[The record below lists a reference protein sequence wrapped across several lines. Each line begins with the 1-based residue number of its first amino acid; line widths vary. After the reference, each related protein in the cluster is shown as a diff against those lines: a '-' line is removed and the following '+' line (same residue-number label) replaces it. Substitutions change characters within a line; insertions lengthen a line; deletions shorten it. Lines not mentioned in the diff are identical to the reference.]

1 MTTST
6 RPIAKFDPEGPPF
19 ASGFLD
25 AKRRALLDS
34 KEFHHLVASRWRVS
48 LILTGLLFVLYYGYI
63 ILVAANRALLSRR
76 IGEVTT
82 LGIPLGAAVIV
93 GAWLL
98 TAAYVVWANRYYD
111 GEAARLRRQA
121 GHQ

>member
-1 MTTST
+1 MTTSSQ
-6 RPIAKFDPEGPPF
+6 PIAKPGPEGPADAPGL
-19 ASGFLD
+19 SE

-34 KEFHHLVASRWRVS
+34 REFKHLVASRWRVS
-48 LILTGLLFVLYYGYI
+48 LVLTGLLFVLYYGYI
-63 ILVAANRALLSRR
+63 MLIAANRALLSRR

-98 TAAYVVWANRYYD
+98 TAAYVVWANRYFD